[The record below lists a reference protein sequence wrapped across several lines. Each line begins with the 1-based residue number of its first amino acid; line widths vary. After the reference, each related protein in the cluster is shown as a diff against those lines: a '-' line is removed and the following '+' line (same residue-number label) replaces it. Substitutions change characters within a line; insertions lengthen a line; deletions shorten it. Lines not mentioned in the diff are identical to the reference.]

1 MSAYPAGDPDR
12 IGSIDALRGLAV
24 MGILLMNVQSFA
36 MPEAAYIN
44 PTAYGS
50 LDGAN
55 GWAWLVSHVLADR
68 KFMAIFSMLFG
79 AGILLF
85 TGRAEARGDPPAR
98 LHVRRMLWLVV
109 FGLAHAYLLWYGDIL
124 VAYGICGLL
133 VYPLR
138 RLRPGGRLV
147 LGLAVMAVA
156 SGLALAEGVAW
167 PLRPEAERAEFVE
180 ENWAPPAEFVDEEV
194 AAYRGGWADQMT
206 LRVPVAW
213 ALQTDYF
220 IHTELWRVAGLML
233 IGMSLFQWE
242 VFSARRSRRFYRRM
256 ILLGAGL
263 AIPFIL
269 LGVQLNRAH
278 QWSPDYSLFFGPQ
291 INSWASLLMAMAWIG
306 LVMEACLRPR
316 LAPLLAPL
324 KAVGRM
330 AFTNYILQT
339 ILCTTLFYGHGL
351 GLFGKVDRVGQ
362 LLIVLGIWM
371 VLLVT
376 SSAWL
381 RKFRYGPLEWLWRSL
396 TYGHAPT
403 WPSPRESRVQ

>member
-1 MSAYPAGDPDR
+1 V
-12 IGSIDALRGLAV
+12 L
-24 MGILLMNVQSFA
+24 GILLMNVQSFS

-44 PTAYGS
+44 PTAYGD
-50 LDGAN
+50 LGGGN
-55 GWAWLVSHVLADR
+55 GWVWLFSHVLADR

-85 TGRAEARGDPPAR
+85 TGRAATRGDPPTR
-98 LHVRRMLWLVV
+98 LHVRRMLWLIV

-133 VYPLR
+133 VYSLR
-138 RLRPGGRLV
+138 RLRPGRRV
-147 LGLAVMAVA
+147 ALGLAVMAVA
-156 SGLALAEGVAW
+156 SGIALAEGMAW
-167 PLRPEAERAEFVE
+167 PQRPEAERVEFVE
-180 ENWAPPAEFVDEEV
+180 ENWAPSAELLDEEV
-194 AAYRGGWADQMT
+194 DAYRGGWTDQMT

-220 IHTELWRVAGLML
+220 LRTELWRVSGLML
-233 IGMSLFQWE
+233 IGMSLFQWG
-242 VFSARRSRRFYRRM
+242 VFSAERSRRFYRRM
-256 ILLGAGL
+256 ILFGAGL
-263 AIPFIL
+263 GIPLTL

-316 LAPLLAPL
+316 MGPLLAPL
-324 KAVGRM
+324 RAVGRM
-330 AFTNYILQT
+330 AFTNYIFET
-339 ILCTTLFYGHGL
+339 VLCTTLFYGHGL

-362 LLIVLGIWM
+362 LLLVIGIWV

-381 RKFRYGPLEWLWRSL
+381 RLFRFGPLEWLWRSL
-396 TYGHAPT
+396 TYGRPPAL
-403 WPSPRESRVQ
+403 RKGL